1 VNGKDSGGRAAYEE
15 QVKPLLALL
24 SLLLLAAAGPVARQ
38 GPFASCPFAAPVGAC
53 PEVDLADVRLDGAGA
68 TLISSVEVDPQA
80 LPLSRPLMVW
90 VIALASAEVS
100 WNGVVIGRN
109 GSPGPDAAGETP
121 GRFVSTFVVPADLV
135 RPGRNMLSVRMSAH
149 HLWLPVRTPV
159 HRIEVGSYETPT
171 LPGLS
176 DYLPA
181 LLSLGALAA
190 ALIYFGTAAW
200 SDRRDRQ
207 ARLLAGIAG
216 AAILQLGAEVIRVFV
231 AYSYPWHLAR
241 VTAVALL
248 AGIAAVLIAAY
259 AARRFAPAWRKR
271 AVAATALAALA
282 SLLLLPW
289 YDLKALGAI
298 LAGAVALG
306 ACAARG
312 LGERRRD
319 AAAGL
324 AAALAIVALMA
335 WQKTAFLDQAYYLL
349 IAALLVIL
357 VAEQVTSLRRAR
369 AERDSETRRA
379 GALAER
385 LARAEREGEAIVA
398 LKDGSRT
405 RRVAESDI
413 ILVRG
418 ADDYCEAVL
427 ADGRVLLV
435 TTTLARFL
443 ATLPERFVRV
453 HKSYAVNRPHV
464 ARAEPRPGGG
474 RQLAMSNGAEVP
486 VGRSYAEAAARLVG

>member
-1 VNGKDSGGRAAYEE
+1 VNGGDSVRPPAYEE
-15 QVKPLLALL
+15 GVKPLLALL
-24 SLLLLAAAGPVARQ
+24 SLLLLAASGPMVRQ
-38 GPFASCPFAAPVGAC
+38 ERFAACPFATPVSAC
-53 PEVDLADVRLDGAGA
+53 LMVDLADVGLEGAGA
-68 TLISSVEVDPQA
+68 TLIGNVNVDPQA

-90 VIALASAEVS
+90 VIALASSEVS

-109 GSPGPDAAGETP
+109 GVPGPDAANETP
-121 GRFVSTFVVPADLV
+121 GRFVSTFVVPTALV
-135 RPGRNMLSVRMSAH
+135 RPGRNLLQVRMSAH

-159 HRIEVGSYETPT
+159 HRIEVTSYETPD

-207 ARLLAGIAG
+207 PRLLAGIAG

-241 VTAVALL
+241 VMAVALL

-271 AVAATALAALA
+271 APAATALAALA
-282 SLLLLPW
+282 SLLLMPW

-298 LAGAVALG
+298 LAGAAALG
-306 ACAARG
+306 VCAARG
-312 LGERRRD
+312 LGTQRRG
-319 AAAGL
+319 AVAGL
-324 AAALAIVALMA
+324 AAALAIVAIMA
-335 WQKTAFLDQAYYLL
+335 WQRTAFLDQAYYLL
-349 IAALLVIL
+349 IASLLVFL
-357 VAEQVTSLRRAR
+357 VAEQVASLRRAR

-385 LARAEREGEAIVA
+385 LARAEREGEVIVA
-398 LKDGSRT
+398 LKDGTRT

-413 ILVRG
+413 VFVRA

-443 ATLPERFVRV
+443 AT
-453 HKSYAVNRPHV
+453 RPS
-464 ARAEPRPGGG
+464 ASCACTRAMP
-474 RQLAMSNGAEVP
+474 
-486 VGRSYAEAAARLVG
+486 